1 MFCYFRPMT
10 SVSESFWFEGI
21 YQTCHHSATGS
32 VPSVVYKDNGD
43 PIYDSL
49 HHKSFR
55 LVDERSGKEV
65 KLYGIIDASEDGMSV
80 AEFVAQRLINE
91 ILPLEH
97 TGSHIMNNNPTDAQ
111 IIALLHESFQKVDR
125 AYFSDHIGETLARR
139 CALQMYPSGDEDIE
153 KYNAQINGFATAAIA
168 LLYDKRLFVANLG
181 DSRAII
187 VKQLNGDLSAIQMS
201 KWHDPTDVE
210 ERVRLSNIR
219 AENIEPPTRCF
230 GDFFRKG
237 GYKENPSLKMAL
249 CEPVIAEPSVH
260 GSLPVDDSLRFLIL
274 VNGGMVHS
282 IMEENPQ
289 ENVNIKIASLVAKE
303 FVQQRS
309 MPVMAR
315 AVVDCIARE
324 HQDAFTQNRL
334 PPNCKRRREMVMT
347 FCYIGDFALGASI
360 QSSTLIDEGDTM
372 DEVSTGQIPVDDHGR
387 VAAYVDFSA
396 FESHPLKA
404 DALTKIA
411 AIMTEY
417 ADKTDAEEV

>member
-1 MFCYFRPMT
+1 MR
-10 SVSESFWFEGI
+10 I
-21 YQTCHHSATGS
+21 
-32 VPSVVYKDNGD
+32 N
-43 PIYDSL
+43 
-49 HHKSFR
+49 
-55 LVDERSGKEV
+55 
-65 KLYGIIDASEDGMSV
+65 
-80 AEFVAQRLINE
+80 AQRNKNGL
-91 ILPLEH
+91 LKSRHPRK
-97 TGSHIMNNNPTDAQ
+97 

-201 KWHDPTDVE
+201 KWHDPTD
-210 ERVRLSNIR
+210 
-219 AENIEPPTRCF
+219 IEPPTRCF

-260 GSLPVDDSLRFLIL
+260 GSLP
-274 VNGGMVHS
+274 
-282 IMEENPQ
+282 

-372 DEVSTGQIPVDDHGR
+372 DE
-387 VAAYVDFSA
+387 
-396 FESHPLKA
+396 SHPLKA

>member
-1 MFCYFRPMT
+1 
-10 SVSESFWFEGI
+10 VSESFWFEGI

-309 MPVMAR
+309 MPGKDLRHVNAATLYEMLLLSSLLDDASKIMER
-315 AVVDCIARE
+315 NE
-324 HQDAFTQNRL
+324 HL
-334 PPNCKRRREMVMT
+334 
-347 FCYIGDFALGASI
+347 
-360 QSSTLIDEGDTM
+360 QSFI
-372 DEVSTGQIPVDDHGR
+372 VH
-387 VAAYVDFSA
+387 
-396 FESHPLKA
+396 
-404 DALTKIA
+404 
-411 AIMTEY
+411 
-417 ADKTDAEEV
+417 

>member
-1 MFCYFRPMT
+1 MDYFLVCENFSANMERRLQFC
-10 SVSESFWFEGI
+10 G
-21 YQTCHHSATGS
+21 
-32 VPSVVYKDNGD
+32 
-43 PIYDSL
+43 
-49 HHKSFR
+49 
-55 LVDERSGKEV
+55 DERSGKEV

-91 ILPLEH
+91 ILPFEH

-125 AYFSDHIGETLARR
+125 AYFSDHIGEALARR
-139 CALQMYPSGDEDIE
+139 CALQMYPSGDENIE
-153 KYNAQINGFATAAIA
+153 KYNAQINGFATAAVA
-168 LLYDKRLFVANLG
+168 LLYDNRLFVANLG
-181 DSRAII
+181 DSRAIV

-219 AENIEPPTRCF
+219 AENCIYMQIEPPTRCF

-274 VNGGMVHS
+274 INGGMVRS

-334 PPNCKRRREMVMT
+334 PLNCKRRREMVMT
-347 FCYIGDFALGASI
+347 FCCIGDFALGASI

-387 VAAYVDFSA
+387 VAPYVDLSA

-417 ADKTDAEEV
+417 AEKANAEEMCEEENTEQCGGFSL